1 MSYCKIKTTNFN
13 NLNSLLKGHT
23 MERKILVT
31 ALLAGTTLLVA
42 CDDIAKGVA
51 REILKDEVAP
61 AQTVQEPQVQ
71 DLQPIIPNGQQPVQ
85 QYNQYGQPIANQ
97 QQMPMQPQV
106 QDLQPVIPNSQ
117 QPVQQYNQYG
127 QPTTN
132 QQQMPQ
138 IQNQTAMAQAAP
150 LPPPEPAP
158 KVRERVV
165 RKRAYVLTQHGSNV
179 MVRSEPNLNARKVGY
194 LYDGEDAWVIGETT
208 NCQTINNLY
217 GCWVK
222 VKDSNG
228 LTGYSFDAYLQY

>member
-1 MSYCKIKTTNFN
+1 MA
-13 NLNSLLKGHT
+13 
-23 MERKILVT
+23 RKILVV

-106 QDLQPVIPNSQ
+106 QDLQPV
-117 QPVQQYNQYG
+117 QQYNQYE
-127 QPTTN
+127 QSIAN

-138 IQNQTAMAQAAP
+138 IQNPTAMAQAAP

-179 MVRSEPNLNARKVGY
+179 MVRSAPNLNARKVGY

-222 VKDSNG
+222 VVDAAG

>member
-1 MSYCKIKTTNFN
+1 
-13 NLNSLLKGHT
+13 
-23 MERKILVT
+23 MERKIL
-31 ALLAGTTLLVA
+31 AATLLVGATLLTA

-51 REILKDEVAP
+51 REILKDEVVP
-61 AQTVQEPQVQ
+61 AQTVQE
-71 DLQPIIPNGQQPVQ
+71 
-85 QYNQYGQPIANQ
+85 
-97 QQMPMQPQV
+97 PQV

-127 QPTTN
+127 QPITN

-138 IQNQTAMAQAAP
+138 IQNPTAMAQAAP

-158 KVRERVV
+158 KAREQVV
-165 RKRAYVLTQHGSNV
+165 RKRAYVLTQYGSNV
-179 MVRSEPNLNARKVGY
+179 MVRSAPNRNARKVGY
-194 LYDGEDAWVIGETT
+194 LYDGEDIWVVGETT

-222 VKDSNG
+222 VVDAAG